1 MMRDQIIAAARS
13 LIGTPFRHQGRI
25 AQGVVDC
32 AGAIVAIADDIGADY
47 LDQQGYSSHPS
58 NGLLESALDAQPCLV
73 RVPLSDM
80 QPADVL
86 LMKFASDPQHL
97 AIYVGFNPVY
107 QDHGIVHAY
116 AQARKV
122 CEHRLTDEWRA
133 RIVRVYRF
141 QGAA

>member
-1 MMRDQIIAAARS
+1 MREQIIAAARQQ
-13 LIGTPFRHQGRI
+13 IETRFRHQGRMPGK
-25 AQGVVDC
+25 ALDC
-32 AGAIVAIADDIGADY
+32 AGLVVAVADAIGADY
-47 LDQQGYSSHPS
+47 LDQQGYSPHPS

-73 RVPLSDM
+73 RVKLSEM
-80 QPADVL
+80 QPGDVL

-97 AIYVGFNPVY
+97 AIFIGFSPIY
-107 QDHGIVHAY
+107 HDEGIVHAY

-141 QGAA
+141 KGAA